1 MGHYSYNE
9 KLREH
14 NRAAECQRDDD
25 RPTESALPDWF
36 DFSLFEDEQLEY
48 LNEYEQKRRGDLMRG
63 MLDFMTAD
71 RERWVERIC
80 VLDKLIN
87 RKELTWREAPAFYG
101 LSNHRFFDAKN
112 MLEVVFAGYGEHIL
126 KLLQVRKARNL
137 TRKKK
142 SAPPSS
148 CHEMEG

>member
-14 NRAAECQRDDD
+14 NRAAESQRDDD
-25 RPTESALPDWF
+25 RPRESALPDWF

-48 LNEYEQKRRGDLMRG
+48 LNEYERERRGDLMRG

-101 LSNHRFFDAKN
+101 VSNHRFFEAKATLERVFANAGGHVLN
-112 MLEVVFAGYGEHIL
+112 MLVVRDSRSVVRESSDIAG
-126 KLLQVRKARNL
+126 QL
-137 TRKKK
+137 TLDL
-142 SAPPSS
+142 
-148 CHEMEG
+148 